1 MNESKHFLSLTDRTR
16 LDLEGVRSVISF
28 REEATELETAL
39 GTLQITG
46 EGLHMEKLDLD
57 DGKVILTGR
66 IDSLYYPG
74 EPDENRKGIFRRLFS

>member
-1 MNESKHFLSLTDRTR
+1 MNENKHTLSMTDRAR
-16 LDLEGVRSVISF
+16 LELDGVQSVISF
-28 REEATELETAL
+28 REDAAELETKL
-39 GTLQITG
+39 GALQITG

-74 EPDENRKGIFRRLFS
+74 EPDENRRGFLRRLFS